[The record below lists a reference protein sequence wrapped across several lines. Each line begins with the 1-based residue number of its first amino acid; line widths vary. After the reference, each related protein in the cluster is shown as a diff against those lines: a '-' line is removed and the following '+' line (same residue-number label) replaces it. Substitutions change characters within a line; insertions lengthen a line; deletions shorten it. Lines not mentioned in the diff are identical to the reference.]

1 MTNGLGDRWGLDPGY
16 FWMWDEQAEHP
27 VKIDENGMVHVYGHA
42 ETVEVYGD
50 PRNYSN
56 NIAPQF
62 LGDTEDAG
70 EFNSGSLLQSDP
82 PHHTKLRKIISR
94 AFTPRMVAGLE
105 PRIVEIT
112 HELLGAADAEEAGGF
127 EMVDDLTYPLPVIV
141 IAELL
146 GIPHSDRG
154 LFKKWVDQ
162 MLAAAGVMAADDSTG
177 EQSEDADTAAALRRV
192 PEMLAYLH
200 EHAADR
206 RRKPRADLLSE
217 LVHAEVDGARL
228 SDDAVV
234 DFANELLVVGHGTT
248 TALLGNMLLCLD
260 AHPQEM
266 ERLRKD
272 PARAP
277 GVTEETLR
285 FLSPIAGSYR
295 LATADTE
302 LAGVRVSQ
310 GQLLTLWLGA
320 ANRDERVFEQPHV
333 FDPDRTTNPH
343 LGFGRG
349 IHFCLGAPL
358 ARLEARVAVNIL
370 LDRYPTLR
378 TDPDNPPEFL
388 PIPDLIGTSKLPLL
402 TG

>member
-1 MTNGLGDRWGLDPGY
+1 MTNGLGDRWGLDPGH
-16 FWMWDEQAEHP
+16 FWMWEKQAEQP
-27 VKIDENGMVHVYGHA
+27 VEADGNGMVHVYGHA

-50 PRNYSN
+50 PRRYSN

-62 LGDTEDAG
+62 LGATEDAG

-105 PRIVEIT
+105 PRIIEVT
-112 HELLGAADAEEAGGF
+112 HELLDAADVEAGGF
-127 EMVDDLTYPLPVIV
+127 ELVDDLTYPMPVIV

-162 MLAAAGVMAADDSTG
+162 MFAAAGVMAADDDSG
-177 EQSEDADTAAALRRV
+177 QPDDADTAAALRRV

-200 EHAADR
+200 QHAVDR
-206 RRKPRADLLSE
+206 RKRPREDLFSE

-234 DFANELLVVGHGTT
+234 DFANELLIVGHGTT

-260 AHPQEM
+260 AHPQER

-272 PARAP
+272 PARAAA
-277 GVTEETLR
+277 VTEETLR

-295 LATADTE
+295 VATADTE
-302 LAGVRVSQ
+302 LAGVPVAQ

-320 ANRDERVFEQPHV
+320 ANRDERVFERPHV
-333 FDPDRTTNPH
+333 FDPDRTSNPH
-343 LGFGRG
+343 FGFGRG

-358 ARLEARVAVNIL
+358 ARLEARTAVNIL
-370 LDRYPTLR
+370 LDRCPTLR